1 MLWLWG
7 SMGKGGNKVWLMF
20 LPEISTEPCHYPI
33 WRGGPKG
40 QNKRLYNLQVWL
52 GNVILMSWK
61 VPTNSYSKRK
71 SKASE
76 PPLEVTLRDPKKKKW
91 RVKWPRDPLSTSL
104 SDHVIKVTELANGA
118 AGQTILHYFSLKVM
132 AALLVLF
139 SIWTHWDGYQR
150 HSLSFLHGWQHGN
163 DFLLFLQH
171 REKEIRNPWW
181 N

>member
-76 PPLEVTLRDPKKKKW
+76 PPWKLLWETLKKKKW

-104 SDHVIKVTELANGA
+104 SDHVINRASERSSWTDYSSLFQLEGNGSF
-118 AGQTILHYFSLKVM
+118 ISPFLNM
-132 AALLVLF
+132 NALRRLPKAPFVLF
-139 SIWTHWDGYQR
+139 TWLTARKW
-150 HSLSFLHGWQHGN
+150 LSVVFATQG
-163 DFLLFLQH
+163 
-171 REKEIRNPWW
+171 KRN
-181 N
+181 

>member
-52 GNVILMSWK
+52 GNVILMSSK

-76 PPLEVTLRDPKKKKW
+76 PPLEVTLRDPKKKKKW

-104 SDHVIKVTELANGA
+104 SDHVINRASERSSWTDYSSLFQLEGNGSF
-118 AGQTILHYFSLKVM
+118 ISPFLNM
-132 AALLVLF
+132 NALRRLPKAPFVLF
-139 SIWTHWDGYQR
+139 TWLTARKW
-150 HSLSFLHGWQHGN
+150 LSVVFATQG
-163 DFLLFLQH
+163 
-171 REKEIRNPWW
+171 KRN
-181 N
+181 

>member
-33 WRGGPKG
+33 WRGGPKW

-52 GNVILMSWK
+52 GNVILMSSK

-76 PPLEVTLRDPKKKKW
+76 PPLEVTLRDPKKKKKW

-104 SDHVIKVTELANGA
+104 SDHVINRASERSSWTDYSSLFQLEGNGSF
-118 AGQTILHYFSLKVM
+118 ISPFLNM
-132 AALLVLF
+132 NALRRLPKAPFVLF
-139 SIWTHWDGYQR
+139 TWLTARKW
-150 HSLSFLHGWQHGN
+150 LSVVFATQG
-163 DFLLFLQH
+163 
-171 REKEIRNPWW
+171 KRN
-181 N
+181 

>member
-52 GNVILMSWK
+52 GNVILMSSK

-104 SDHVIKVTELANGA
+104 SDHVINRASERSSWTDYSSLFQLEGNGSF
-118 AGQTILHYFSLKVM
+118 ISPFLNM
-132 AALLVLF
+132 NALRRLPKAPFVLF
-139 SIWTHWDGYQR
+139 TWLTARKW
-150 HSLSFLHGWQHGN
+150 LSVVFATQG
-163 DFLLFLQH
+163 
-171 REKEIRNPWW
+171 KRN
-181 N
+181 

>member
-91 RVKWPRDPLSTSL
+91 RVKWPRDPLATSL
-104 SDHVIKVTELANGA
+104 SDHVINRASERSSWTDYSSLFQLEGNGSF
-118 AGQTILHYFSLKVM
+118 ISPFLNM
-132 AALLVLF
+132 NALRRLPKAPFVLF
-139 SIWTHWDGYQR
+139 TWLTARKW
-150 HSLSFLHGWQHGN
+150 LSVVFATQG
-163 DFLLFLQH
+163 
-171 REKEIRNPWW
+171 KRN
-181 N
+181 

>member
-76 PPLEVTLRDPKKKKW
+76 PPLEVTLRDPKKKKKW

-104 SDHVIKVTELANGA
+104 SDHVINRASERSSWTDYSSLFQLEGNGSF
-118 AGQTILHYFSLKVM
+118 ISPFLNM
-132 AALLVLF
+132 NALRRLPKAPFVLF
-139 SIWTHWDGYQR
+139 TWLTARKW
-150 HSLSFLHGWQHGN
+150 LSVVFATQG
-163 DFLLFLQH
+163 
-171 REKEIRNPWW
+171 KRN
-181 N
+181 

>member
-33 WRGGPKG
+33 WRGGPKW

-76 PPLEVTLRDPKKKKW
+76 PPPLLWETLKKKKW

-104 SDHVIKVTELANGA
+104 SDHVINRASERSSWTDYSSLFQLEGNGSF
-118 AGQTILHYFSLKVM
+118 ISPFLNM
-132 AALLVLF
+132 NALRRLPKAPFVLF
-139 SIWTHWDGYQR
+139 TWLTARKW
-150 HSLSFLHGWQHGN
+150 LSVVFATQG
-163 DFLLFLQH
+163 
-171 REKEIRNPWW
+171 KRN
-181 N
+181 

>member
-20 LPEISTEPCHYPI
+20 LPEISMEPCHYPI
-33 WRGGPKG
+33 WRGGPKW

-52 GNVILMSWK
+52 GNVILMSSK

-76 PPLEVTLRDPKKKKW
+76 PPLEVTLRDPKKKKNDESSG
-91 RVKWPRDPLSTSL
+91 RVTRCPLPYL
-104 SDHVIKVTELANGA
+104 IMWLTELANGA

-150 HSLSFLHGWQHGN
+150 HRLSFLHGWQHGN

>member
-33 WRGGPKG
+33 WRGGPKW

-52 GNVILMSWK
+52 GNVILMSSK

-104 SDHVIKVTELANGA
+104 SDHVINRASERSSWTDYSSLFQLEGNGSF
-118 AGQTILHYFSLKVM
+118 ISPFLNM
-132 AALLVLF
+132 NALRRLPKAPFVLF
-139 SIWTHWDGYQR
+139 TWLTARKW
-150 HSLSFLHGWQHGN
+150 LSVVFATQG
-163 DFLLFLQH
+163 
-171 REKEIRNPWW
+171 KRN
-181 N
+181 